1 MLILSLLKMPIKS
14 EFIAECFMRRAY
26 ISGFTGSVGTAVV
39 TKDKAALWTD
49 GRYFLQVDAGK
60 DEVLANGAL
69 KHEEKDIKE
78 PEEENA
84 SEGEFIKVEN
94 EALDVKDCP
103 HTNEATRDLEIK
115 PSVKHFTGK

>member
-1 MLILSLLKMPIKS
+1 MS
-14 EFIAECFMRRAY
+14 Y
-26 ISGFTGSVGTAVV
+26 
-39 TKDKAALWTD
+39 
-49 GRYFLQVDAGK
+49 VDAGK

-84 SEGEFIKVEN
+84 SEGEFIKVEK

-103 HTNEATRDLEIK
+103 HTDEATRDLEIK
-115 PSVKHFTGK
+115 PSVKHFIDK